1 MIPCWSCVQN
11 RRSVLSLDWYKWFS
25 RKRKRMKDLVQRA
38 CVVKRTSG
46 MKISRRHLADYV
58 KKLHQR
64 ACRTCSTILFP
75 HSTNQ
80 IIYLLCHRR
89 CCHRRFVN
97 SQITRFHASRIHEFK
112 AKNLAVYTGIRSLF
126 HTKFCAH
133 TAN

>member
-1 MIPCWSCVQN
+1 
-11 RRSVLSLDWYKWFS
+11 
-25 RKRKRMKDLVQRA
+25 MKDLVQRA

-64 ACRTCSTILFP
+64 ACCTCNTILFP

-89 CCHRRFVN
+89 FVN
-97 SQITRFHASRIHEFK
+97 SLITRFHASRIHELK